1 MESNHRSYY
10 IKDKKKVSKI
20 QIQNLSKRCY
30 FCDIF
35 AATSLFWKEPKKA
48 LTETGKFD
56 IIK

>member
-30 FCDIF
+30 FGDIV
-35 AATSLFWKEPKKA
+35 AAT
-48 LTETGKFD
+48 
-56 IIK
+56 